1 MHDLKNIFFACL
13 FTFPCYTTAMETKTP
28 ESITSVFLIP
38 FLLMLF
44 SKLADLAFKLYLIRR
59 RNERDEKHPE

>member
-1 MHDLKNIFFACL
+1 
-13 FTFPCYTTAMETKTP
+13 METKTP

-59 RNERDEKHPE
+59 RNERDEKHPK